1 MQYVQILATGLDEE
15 YRKPKNMADQV
26 VRTLDD
32 ESVTHPDRLRLLAL
46 FLIYKDGLLPADLQ
60 KLIMHAQ
67 LPPQNADFI
76 RNLELL
82 GVRASRNLKDSRP
95 PPLPL
100 FPQKPPPTTAQEEYA
115 LSRFEPAMQQL
126 LTSHA
131 SNTVDPN
138 VFPYTK
144 PPLDTGE
151 AEIGPSAT
159 SLRSAKPTWAKTK
172 SSSSE
177 PRQRII
183 IFMAGGA
190 TYSESRVCY
199 DAARQSNKEVFL
211 VTSHMLTPAFFIRQM
226 GDLSTDK
233 RKLGI
238 PAEQPKPQAP
248 AHLFEKEAPA
258 PVAAAPA
265 RAPPTAAARAAMQA
279 PQPPTQAMGNMK
291 VSPSGANG
299 APAPA
304 PTQSSSKLTKDP
316 EKKKRHFFSSKR

>member
-1 MQYVQILATGLDEE
+1 
-15 YRKPKNMADQV
+15 
-26 VRTLDD
+26 
-32 ESVTHPDRLRLLAL
+32 
-46 FLIYKDGLLPADLQ
+46 
-60 KLIMHAQ
+60 
-67 LPPQNADFI
+67 
-76 RNLELL
+76 
-82 GVRASRNLKDSRP
+82 
-95 PPLPL
+95 
-100 FPQKPPPTTAQEEYA
+100 
-115 LSRFEPAMQQL
+115 MQQL
-126 LTSHA
+126 LANHA
-131 SNTVDPN
+131 SNSVDTT

-144 PPLDTGE
+144 PPLDLGDNETGQ
-151 AEIGPSAT
+151 SAT

-183 IFMAGGA
+183 LFMAGGA

-211 VTSHMLTPAFFIRQM
+211 VTSHMLTPAFFVRQVS
-226 GDLSTDK
+226 DLGVDK

-258 PVAAAPA
+258 PVPAATA
-265 RAPPTAAARAAMQA
+265 RAPPTAAARAAMQT
-279 PQPPTQAMGNMK
+279 PQPPTQAMGNMNLAPK
-291 VSPSGANG
+291 TANG

-316 EKKKRHFFSSKR
+316 DKKKRHFFSSKR